1 MEDCIFCKI
10 IKKEIPSE
18 IMYEDE
24 NVIAFKDINPEAPIH
39 ILVVPKKH
47 IPSLAQIKKEDEI
60 IIGKIYNVINKI
72 AQQQGVKEKGYRVI
86 VNCGEDGGQT
96 VGHLH
101 FHLVAGKKLREKI
114 I

>member
-1 MEDCIFCKI
+1 MCIFCKI